1 MPLWLLHEKQRGSCA
16 VHYQRCKPRTAMPV
30 MEGIRTRAEEGSG
43 AVIGEGLVNLG
54 QDVCGG

>member
-1 MPLWLLHEKQRGSCA
+1 
-16 VHYQRCKPRTAMPV
+16 MPV

-43 AVIGEGLVNLG
+43 AVIGEVLVYLG